1 MHAGVTTWWMS
12 RHDGIRRPTQAR
24 PGERTVVE
32 FRGTDGAWL
41 VIACR
46 ASGIPPPMPSLPEEN
61 HALHSSPM
69 HAQTSRHKDR
79 ARRARCRLLTAFAA
93 LFMASQACASGST
106 LVYDK
111 PASQWNEALPLG
123 NGLMG
128 AMVFGGVPDERVQ
141 LNLGTLWGGA
151 PHDYTAPD
159 AAAQL
164 KQIQKLIFAGKVA
177 QAEALSAGFMGD
189 PKTLMPF
196 QPLGDLRLHF
206 ENKGEASEY
215 RRELRL
221 DDAVSTVAYTIDGVH
236 FRRETFISY
245 PDRVLVMRLSA
256 DRPAMQNLAVALT
269 SPQPGAKVALAG
281 ANAIELS
288 GQIEPRA
295 NPASSW
301 TASWSQPGM
310 RYAGRLV
317 VRTDGGSIRQA
328 GAQLDIR
335 GADTVTLVFSGAT
348 SFRSYRDIGGDA
360 MAMAGAPL
368 ATAARRSYEALKSA
382 HLADYRALFN
392 RVHLRLGNDASGD
405 EVTTDRRLGDFRS
418 HDDPSLVA
426 LYYQYGRYLLIS
438 SSRAGGQAAN
448 LQGIWNPELLPAWGS
463 KWTTNINLQMNYW
476 PAETGDL
483 WETQAPLWDLIDDL
497 RVTGARTAQRYYGA
511 RGWVLHH
518 NSDLWRA
525 TTPVD
530 GPWGL
535 WPMGGVWLANQM
547 WDHYAFSGDEAF
559 LRDRAYPAMKGAAQ
573 FVLDFLVEAPKG
585 SPVAGKLVT
594 NPSTSP
600 ENHYLL
606 DARPASLTYAATM
619 DIELINELFDHV
631 RAASRHLGIDAA
643 LVSRIDAARQ
653 RLPPLQIGHRGQLQE
668 WIEDYPETEPDHR
681 HVSHL
686 YALYPGDAI
695 APDTTPAL
703 AGAAKRSLKL
713 RGDGGTGWARAWKTA
728 LWARLGDGDHA
739 YKLLHGLIAENT
751 LPNMFDD
758 CPPFQ
763 IDGNF
768 GGTAAIAEMLMQ
780 SRIGEVTVLPALPH
794 RWPEGEVDGLRARGG
809 LRVGIT
815 WHKGTP
821 AEVRLLSKAATSV
834 RVRYQHQS
842 VVVALAPGEQ
852 LIVDASRLM
861 APANSHQPTAVD

>member
-1 MHAGVTTWWMS
+1 MALAVSTSDLLDKKPQGIGHSS
-12 RHDGIRRPTQAR
+12 RHST
-24 PGERTVVE
+24 
-32 FRGTDGAWL
+32 
-41 VIACR
+41 
-46 ASGIPPPMPSLPEEN
+46 LPEEN
-61 HALHSSPM
+61 NALHPSPK
-69 HAQTSRHKDR
+69 HPQTSNREHV
-79 ARRARCRLLTAFAA
+79 ARRMRWGLLTAFAA
-93 LFMASQACASGST
+93 LLLASQAHASGT
-106 LVYDK
+106 ALVYDK

-151 PHDYTAPD
+151 PHDYVDPG
-159 AAAQL
+159 AASRL
-164 KQIQKLIFAGKVA
+164 KQIRKLIFAGKVA

-189 PKTLMPF
+189 PKLLMPF
-196 QPLGDLRLHF
+196 QPFGDLRLHF
-206 ENKGEASEY
+206 ENKGTVSDY

-221 DDAVSTVAYTIDGVH
+221 DDAIGTVSYAIGNVH

-256 DRPAMQNLAVALT
+256 DRPAAQNFTVALT

-281 ANAIELS
+281 ADAIELT
-288 GQIEPRA
+288 GQIAPRA

-301 TASWSQPGM
+301 TGSWSQPGM
-310 RYAGRLV
+310 SYAGRLAIK
-317 VRTDGGSIRQA
+317 TEGGSVRQA
-328 GAQLDIR
+328 GDHLEVS
-335 GADTVTLVFSGAT
+335 GADAVTLVFSGAT
-348 SFRSYRDIGGDA
+348 SFTSYRDIGGNA
-360 MAMAGAPL
+360 SAAAGAVL
-368 ATAARRSYEALKSA
+368 AKAAQKSYEALKNA
-382 HLADYRALFN
+382 HLADYRALFD
-392 RVHLRLGNDASGD
+392 RVHLRLGNDASG
-405 EVTTDRRLGDFRS
+405 ENVATDQRIGDFKTR
-418 HDDPSLVA
+418 DDPSLVA

-438 SSRAGGQAAN
+438 SSRAGGQPAN
-448 LQGIWNPELLPAWGS
+448 LQGIWNQDLLPAWGS

-497 RVTGARTAQRYYGA
+497 RVTGAKTAQRYYGA

-525 TTPVD
+525 TAPVD

-535 WPMGGVWLANQM
+535 WPMGGVWLSNQM

-559 LRDRAYPAMKGAAQ
+559 LRNRAYPAMKGAAQ

-600 ENHYLL
+600 ENRYLL
-606 DARPASLTYAATM
+606 HGKPVSLTYAATM
-619 DIELINELFDHV
+619 DIELINDLFDHV
-631 RAASRHLGIDAA
+631 RAAARHLGVDTA
-643 LVSRIDAARQ
+643 LVSRIDAAQQ
-653 RLPPLQIGHRGQLQE
+653 RLPPLQIGHKGQLQE

-686 YALYPGDAI
+686 YAIYPGDAI
-695 APDTTPAL
+695 SPDKTPVL
-703 AGAAKRSLKL
+703 AEAAKRSLQL
-713 RGDGGTGWARAWKTA
+713 RGDGGTGWARAWKIA

-739 YKLLHGLIAENT
+739 YKLLHDLIAENT

-758 CPPFQ
+758 HPPFQ

-780 SRIGEVTVLPALPH
+780 SRIGEVTVLPALPG
-794 RWPEGEVDGLRARGG
+794 RWQEGEVDGLRARGG

-815 WHKGTP
+815 WRRGTP
-821 AEVRLLSKAATSV
+821 TEVRLLSKAATSV
-834 RVRYQHQS
+834 RLRYQDQT
-842 VVVALAPGEQ
+842 VVVSLEPGKE
-852 LIVDASRLM
+852 LTVDASRLM
-861 APANSHQPTAVD
+861 SPEEERQHAMAH